1 MAPRAAELFDMM
13 GKAVDE
19 VGPSLVTKVKGVIK
33 FDITG
38 AGKWLVDLKNGKG
51 SVKVA
56 TDADKADLTITLTE
70 ENFLKM
76 MDNKLNPQQAFMKGL
91 VKIKGNMGLAMKLN
105 VVLAATRNY
114 MKKNGGAAKPAAV
127 PAAAPP
133 AAGGLK
139 SAEIFRLIGEAVAA
153 DDGTMAKK
161 VKGIIQ
167 FDITGAGKW
176 NLDLKS
182 ATPALTEG
190 VKKADVTITVADA
203 DFVSIAMGKLN
214 AQQVSI
220 GSWSAHGGEGDV
232 SSMVLIG
239 LLHFVQA
246 FMKGKLKLKGNMA
259 LAMKLP
265 VVFNALKPKS
275 KL

>member
-13 GKAVDE
+13 SGAVDE
-19 VGPSLVTKVKGVIK
+19 VGPSLVNKVKGVIK
-33 FDITG
+33 FDIAG
-38 AGKWLVDLKNGKG
+38 AGAWLVDLKNGKG
-51 SVKVA
+51 SVKA
-56 TDADKADLTITLTE
+56 SAASDKADLTISLSE

-114 MKKNGGAAKPAAV
+114 MKKKGTPPKPAAAA
-127 PAAAPP
+127 AAAPAP
-133 AAGGLK
+133 AATGGLNSK
-139 SAEIFRLIGEAVAA
+139 EIFRLLGEVVAK
-153 DDGTMAKK
+153 DGAAMAKK

-182 ATPALTEG
+182 AAPALTEG
-190 VKKADVTITVADA
+190 SKKADVTITVSDA
-203 DFVSIAMGKLN
+203 DFVAIAMGKLN
-214 AQQVSI
+214 AQ
-220 GSWSAHGGEGDV
+220 
-232 SSMVLIG
+232 
-239 LLHFVQA
+239 QA

-265 VVFNALKPKS
+265 VVFNALKPQS

>member
-13 GKAVDE
+13 SGAVDE

-33 FDITG
+33 FDISG
-38 AGKWLVDLKNGKG
+38 AGAWLVDLKNGKG
-51 SVKVA
+51 SVKSA
-56 TDADKADLTITLTE
+56 TASDKADLTISLSE

-114 MKKNGGAAKPAAV
+114 MKKKSAGAKPAAAA
-127 PAAAPP
+127 PAAAP
-133 AAGGLK
+133 AATGGLNSK
-139 SAEIFRLIGEAVAA
+139 EIFRLLGEVVAK
-153 DDGTMAKK
+153 DGASMSKK

-190 VKKADVTITVADA
+190 SKKADVTITINDA
-203 DFVSIAMGKLN
+203 DFVAIAMGKLN
-214 AQQVSI
+214 AQQ
-220 GSWSAHGGEGDV
+220 
-232 SSMVLIG
+232 
-239 LLHFVQA
+239 A
-246 FMKGKLKLKGNMA
+246 FMKGKLQLKGNMT

-265 VVFNALKPKS
+265 VVFNALKPQS

>member
-1 MAPRAAELFDMM
+1 MAPRTAELFEMM
-13 GKAVDE
+13 SGAVDE
-19 VGPSLVTKVKGVIK
+19 VGPSLVSKVKGVIK
-33 FDITG
+33 FDVSG
-38 AGKWLVDLKNGKG
+38 AGAWLVDLKNGKG
-51 SVKVA
+51 SVKSA
-56 TDADKADLTITLTE
+56 TASDKADLTISLSE

-114 MKKNGGAAKPAAV
+114 MKKKNTGAKPAGAA
-127 PAAAPP
+127 PAATVPETT
-133 AAGGLK
+133 GGLNAK
-139 SAEIFRLIGEAVAA
+139 EIFRLLGEVVAK
-153 DDGTMAKK
+153 DGAAMTKK

-190 VKKADVTITVADA
+190 SKKADVTFTINDA
-203 DFVSIAMGKLN
+203 DFVAIAMGKLN
-214 AQQVSI
+214 AQ
-220 GSWSAHGGEGDV
+220 
-232 SSMVLIG
+232 
-239 LLHFVQA
+239 QA
-246 FMKGKLKLKGNMA
+246 FMKGKLKLKGNMT

-265 VVFNALKPKS
+265 VVFNALKPQS

>member
-1 MAPRAAELFDMM
+1 MSPRAAELFDMM
-13 GKAVDE
+13 RGAVDE
-19 VGPSLVTKVKGVIK
+19 VGPSLVSKVKGVIK
-33 FDITG
+33 FDVSG
-38 AGKWLVDLKNGKG
+38 AGAWLVDLKNGKG
-51 SVKVA
+51 SVKPA
-56 TDADKADLTITLTE
+56 TASDKADLTISLSE

-114 MKKNGGAAKPAAV
+114 MKKKNTGAMPTATAAA
-127 PAAAPP
+127 AAAP
-133 AAGGLK
+133 ATGGLN
-139 SAEIFRLIGEAVAA
+139 SQEIFRLLGEVVAK
-153 DDGTMAKK
+153 DGAAMAKK

-190 VKKADVTITVADA
+190 VKKADVTITVKDA
-203 DFVSIAMGKLN
+203 DFVAIAMGKLN
-214 AQQVSI
+214 AQ
-220 GSWSAHGGEGDV
+220 
-232 SSMVLIG
+232 
-239 LLHFVQA
+239 QA
-246 FMKGKLKLKGNMA
+246 FMKGKLKLKGNMT

-265 VVFNALKPKS
+265 VVFNALKPQS

>member
-13 GKAVDE
+13 SGAVDE

-33 FDITG
+33 FDISG
-38 AGKWLVDLKNGKG
+38 AGAWLVDLKNGKG
-51 SVKVA
+51 SVKA
-56 TDADKADLTITLTE
+56 AAANDKADLTISLSE

-114 MKKNGGAAKPAAV
+114 MKKKGTGAKPVAAKPAAAA
-127 PAAAPP
+127 PAAT
-133 AAGGLK
+133 GGLNSK
-139 SAEIFRLIGEAVAA
+139 EIFRLLGEVVAK
-153 DDGTMAKK
+153 DGVAMAKK

-190 VKKADVTITVADA
+190 SKKADVIISVSDA
-203 DFVSIAMGKLN
+203 DFVAIAMGKLN
-214 AQQVSI
+214 AQ
-220 GSWSAHGGEGDV
+220 
-232 SSMVLIG
+232 
-239 LLHFVQA
+239 QA
-246 FMKGKLKLKGNMA
+246 FMKGKLKLKGNMT

-265 VVFNALKPKS
+265 VVFNALKPQS

>member
-1 MAPRAAELFDMM
+1 MSPRAAELFDMM
-13 GKAVDE
+13 SGAVDE
-19 VGPSLVTKVKGVIK
+19 VGPSLVSKVKGVIK
-33 FDITG
+33 FDVSG
-38 AGKWLVDLKNGKG
+38 AGAWLVDLKNGKG
-51 SVKVA
+51 SVKLA
-56 TDADKADLTITLTE
+56 TASDKADLTISLSE

-114 MKKNGGAAKPAAV
+114 MKKKNTGAKPTATAA
-127 PAAAPP
+127 AAAP
-133 AAGGLK
+133 ATGGLN
-139 SAEIFRLIGEAVAA
+139 SQEIFRLLGEVVAK
-153 DDGTMAKK
+153 DGAAMAKK

-190 VKKADVTITVADA
+190 VKKADVTITVIDA
-203 DFVSIAMGKLN
+203 DFVAIAMGKLN
-214 AQQVSI
+214 AQ
-220 GSWSAHGGEGDV
+220 
-232 SSMVLIG
+232 
-239 LLHFVQA
+239 QA
-246 FMKGKLKLKGNMA
+246 FMKGKLKLKGNMT

-265 VVFNALKPKS
+265 VVFNALKPQS

>member
-19 VGPSLVTKVKGVIK
+19 VGPSLVAKVKGIIK

-114 MKKNGGAAKPAAV
+114 MKKNGGAAKPAA
-127 PAAAPP
+127 PSAAAPP
-133 AAGGLK
+133 VAGGLK

-214 AQQVSI
+214 AQQ
-220 GSWSAHGGEGDV
+220 
-232 SSMVLIG
+232 
-239 LLHFVQA
+239 A

>member
-1 MAPRAAELFDMM
+1 MAPRASELFDMM
-13 GKAVDE
+13 SGAVDE
-19 VGPSLVTKVKGVIK
+19 VGPSLVTKVKGSIK
-33 FDITG
+33 FDVSG
-38 AGKWLVDLKNGKG
+38 AGAWLVDLKTGKG
-51 SVKVA
+51 SVKPA
-56 TDADKADLTITLTE
+56 TASDKADLVISLSE
-70 ENFLKM
+70 DNFLKM

-114 MKKNGGAAKPAAV
+114 MKKQGPSTKSAAAPA
-127 PAAAPP
+127 PAAA
-133 AAGGLK
+133 AAATGGLNSK
-139 SAEIFRLIGEAVAA
+139 EIFRLLGEVVAK
-153 DDGTMAKK
+153 DGAAMVKK

-190 VKKADVTITVADA
+190 TKKADVTITVADA
-203 DFVSIAMGKLN
+203 DFVAIAMGKLN
-214 AQQVSI
+214 AQ
-220 GSWSAHGGEGDV
+220 
-232 SSMVLIG
+232 
-239 LLHFVQA
+239 QA
-246 FMKGKLKLKGNMA
+246 FMKGKLKLKGNMT

-265 VVFNALKPKS
+265 VVFNALKPQS

>member
-1 MAPRAAELFDMM
+1 MSPRAAELFDMM
-13 GKAVDE
+13 SGAVDE
-19 VGPSLVTKVKGVIK
+19 VGPSLVSKVKGVIK
-33 FDITG
+33 FDVSG
-38 AGKWLVDLKNGKG
+38 AGAWLVDLKNGKG
-51 SVKVA
+51 SVKPA
-56 TDADKADLTITLTE
+56 TASDKADLTISLSE

-105 VVLAATRNY
+105 V
-114 MKKNGGAAKPAAV
+114 
-127 PAAAPP
+127 
-133 AAGGLK
+133 
-139 SAEIFRLIGEAVAA
+139 
-153 DDGTMAKK
+153 K

-190 VKKADVTITVADA
+190 VKKADVTITVKDA
-203 DFVSIAMGKLN
+203 DFVAIAMGKLN
-214 AQQVSI
+214 AQ
-220 GSWSAHGGEGDV
+220 
-232 SSMVLIG
+232 
-239 LLHFVQA
+239 QA
-246 FMKGKLKLKGNMA
+246 FMKGKLKLKGNMT

-265 VVFNALKPKS
+265 VVFNALKPQS

>member
-1 MAPRAAELFDMM
+1 MAPRAAELFDTMS
-13 GKAVDE
+13 KAVDE
-19 VGPSLVTKVKGVIK
+19 VGPSLVSKVKGVIK
-33 FDITG
+33 FDISG
-38 AGKWLVDLKNGKG
+38 AGAWLVDLKNGNG
-51 SVKVA
+51 GVRPA
-56 TDADKADLTITLTE
+56 TGDDKADLTITLSE

-76 MDNKLNPQQAFMKGL
+76 MENKLNPQQAFMKGL

-114 MKKNGGAAKPAAV
+114 MKKNGGAAKSAASK
-127 PAAAPP
+127 PAAAKAT
-133 AAGGLK
+133 AAATGGLK
-139 SAEIFRLIGEAVAA
+139 STEIFRLLKEAVAK
-153 DDGTMAKK
+153 DGAAMAKK

-190 VKKADVTITVADA
+190 AKKADVTIIVADE
-203 DFVSIAMGKLN
+203 DFVAIALGKLN
-214 AQQVSI
+214 AQ
-220 GSWSAHGGEGDV
+220 
-232 SSMVLIG
+232 
-239 LLHFVQA
+239 QA
-246 FMKGKLKLKGNMA
+246 FMKGKLKLKGNMT

-265 VVFNALKPKS
+265 VVFNALKPQS

>member
-1 MAPRAAELFDMM
+1 MAPRASELFDMM
-13 GKAVDE
+13 SGAVDE
-19 VGPSLVTKVKGVIK
+19 VGPSLVSKVKGSIK
-33 FDITG
+33 FDVSG
-38 AGKWLVDLKNGKG
+38 AGAWLVDLKTGKG
-51 SVKVA
+51 SVKPA
-56 TDADKADLTITLTE
+56 TASDKADLVISLSE
-70 ENFLKM
+70 DNFLKM

-114 MKKNGGAAKPAAV
+114 MKKQGPSAKSAAAPA
-127 PAAAPP
+127 PAAA
-133 AAGGLK
+133 AAATTGGLNSK
-139 SAEIFRLIGEAVAA
+139 EIFRLLGEVVAK
-153 DDGTMAKK
+153 DGAAMAKK

-190 VKKADVTITVADA
+190 TKKADVTITVADA
-203 DFVSIAMGKLN
+203 DFVAIAMGKLN
-214 AQQVSI
+214 AQ
-220 GSWSAHGGEGDV
+220 
-232 SSMVLIG
+232 
-239 LLHFVQA
+239 QA
-246 FMKGKLKLKGNMA
+246 FMKGKLKLKGNMT

-265 VVFNALKPKS
+265 VVFNALKPQS

>member
-1 MAPRAAELFDMM
+1 MAPRASELFDMM
-13 GKAVDE
+13 SGAVDE
-19 VGPSLVTKVKGVIK
+19 VGPSLVSKVKGSIK
-33 FDITG
+33 FDVSG
-38 AGKWLVDLKNGKG
+38 AGAWLVDLKTGKG
-51 SVKVA
+51 SVKPA
-56 TDADKADLTITLTE
+56 TASDKADLVISLSE
-70 ENFLKM
+70 DNFLKM

-114 MKKNGGAAKPAAV
+114 MKKQGPSAKSAAAPA
-127 PAAAPP
+127 PAAA
-133 AAGGLK
+133 AAATGGLNSK
-139 SAEIFRLIGEAVAA
+139 EIFRLLGEVVAK
-153 DDGTMAKK
+153 DGAAMAKK

-190 VKKADVTITVADA
+190 TKKADVTITVADA
-203 DFVSIAMGKLN
+203 DFVAIAMGKLN
-214 AQQVSI
+214 AQ
-220 GSWSAHGGEGDV
+220 
-232 SSMVLIG
+232 
-239 LLHFVQA
+239 QA
-246 FMKGKLKLKGNMA
+246 FMKGKLKLKGNMT

-265 VVFNALKPKS
+265 VVFNALKPQS

>member
-1 MAPRAAELFDMM
+1 MSPRAAELFDMM
-13 GKAVDE
+13 SGTVDE
-19 VGPSLVTKVKGVIK
+19 VGPSLVSKVKGVIK
-33 FDITG
+33 FDVSG
-38 AGKWLVDLKNGKG
+38 AGAWLVDLKNGKG
-51 SVKVA
+51 SVKPA
-56 TDADKADLTITLTE
+56 TASDKADLTISLSE

-76 MDNKLNPQQAFMKGL
+76 MDNKLNPQQAFMKGV

-114 MKKNGGAAKPAAV
+114 MKKKNTGAKSTATAAA
-127 PAAAPP
+127 AAAP
-133 AAGGLK
+133 ATGGLN
-139 SAEIFRLIGEAVAA
+139 SQEIFRLLGEVVAK
-153 DDGTMAKK
+153 DGAAMAKK

-190 VKKADVTITVADA
+190 VKKADVTITVKDA
-203 DFVSIAMGKLN
+203 DFVAIAMGKLN
-214 AQQVSI
+214 AQ
-220 GSWSAHGGEGDV
+220 
-232 SSMVLIG
+232 
-239 LLHFVQA
+239 QA
-246 FMKGKLKLKGNMA
+246 FMKGKLKLKGNMT

-265 VVFNALKPKS
+265 VVFNALKPQS

>member
-1 MAPRAAELFDMM
+1 MS
-13 GKAVDE
+13 KAVDE
-19 VGPSLVTKVKGVIK
+19 VGPSLVSKVKGVIK

-38 AGKWLVDLKNGKG
+38 AGAWLVDLKNGKG
-51 SVKVA
+51 SVRVA
-56 TDADKADLTITLTE
+56 TANDKADLSIILSE

-76 MDNKLNPQQAFMKGL
+76 MENKLNPQQAFMKGL

-114 MKKNGGAAKPAAV
+114 MKKHGGAAKSAASK
-127 PAAAPP
+127 PAAAKP
-133 AAGGLK
+133 AGGLK
-139 SAEIFRLIGEAVAA
+139 STEIFRLLGDVVAKDGAV
-153 DDGTMAKK
+153 MAKK

-190 VKKADVTITVADA
+190 TKKADVTITVADE
-203 DFVSIAMGKLN
+203 DFVAIAMGKLN
-214 AQQVSI
+214 AQ
-220 GSWSAHGGEGDV
+220 
-232 SSMVLIG
+232 
-239 LLHFVQA
+239 QA

-265 VVFNALKPKS
+265 VVFNALKPQS

>member
-1 MAPRAAELFDMM
+1 MAPRAAELFSMM
-13 GKAVDE
+13 SGAVDE
-19 VGPSLVTKVKGVIK
+19 VGPSLVSKVKGVIK
-33 FDITG
+33 FDISG
-38 AGKWLVDLKNGKG
+38 AGAWLVDLKNGKG
-51 SVKVA
+51 SVKAA
-56 TDADKADLTITLTE
+56 TAADKADLTITLSE

-114 MKKNGGAAKPAAV
+114 MKKQGAGAKPAAAAAKPAA
-127 PAAAPP
+127 AAPA
-133 AAGGLK
+133 AAGGLNSK
-139 SAEIFRLIGEAVAA
+139 EIFRLLGEVVAK
-153 DDGTMAKK
+153 DGASMAKK
-161 VKGIIQ
+161 VKGVIQ

-190 VKKADVTITVADA
+190 TKKADVTITVADA
-203 DFVSIAMGKLN
+203 DFVAIAMGKLN
-214 AQQVSI
+214 AQ
-220 GSWSAHGGEGDV
+220 
-232 SSMVLIG
+232 
-239 LLHFVQA
+239 QA
-246 FMKGKLKLKGNMA
+246 FMKGKLKLKGNMT

-265 VVFNALKPKS
+265 VVFNALKPQS

>member
-13 GKAVDE
+13 SGAVDE
-19 VGPSLVTKVKGVIK
+19 VGPSLVSKVKGVIK
-33 FDITG
+33 FDISG
-38 AGKWLVDLKNGKG
+38 AGAWLVDLKNGKG
-51 SVKVA
+51 SVKTA
-56 TDADKADLTITLTE
+56 SANDKADLTISLSE

-114 MKKNGGAAKPAAV
+114 MKKKGTGAKPVAAKPA
-127 PAAAPP
+127 PAAP
-133 AAGGLK
+133 ATGGLNSK
-139 SAEIFRLIGEAVAA
+139 EIFRLLGEVVAN
-153 DDGTMAKK
+153 DGVAMAKK

-190 VKKADVTITVADA
+190 SKKADVTITVSDT
-203 DFVSIAMGKLN
+203 DFVAIAMGKLN
-214 AQQVSI
+214 AQ
-220 GSWSAHGGEGDV
+220 
-232 SSMVLIG
+232 
-239 LLHFVQA
+239 QA
-246 FMKGKLKLKGNMA
+246 FMKGKLKLKGNMT

-265 VVFNALKPKS
+265 VVFNALKPQS

>member
-13 GKAVDE
+13 SGAVDE
-19 VGPSLVTKVKGVIK
+19 VGPSLVSKVKGVIK
-33 FDITG
+33 FDISG
-38 AGKWLVDLKNGKG
+38 AGAWVVDLKNGKG
-51 SVKVA
+51 SVKA
-56 TDADKADLTITLTE
+56 ASASDKADLTISLSE

-114 MKKNGGAAKPAAV
+114 MKKKDTGAKPAA
-127 PAAAPP
+127 AAAPAP
-133 AAGGLK
+133 AATGGLNSK
-139 SAEIFRLIGEAVAA
+139 EIFRLLEEAVAK
-153 DDGTMAKK
+153 DGAAMAKK

-190 VKKADVTITVADA
+190 SKKADVTITLSDA
-203 DFVSIAMGKLN
+203 DFVAIALGKLN
-214 AQQVSI
+214 AQ
-220 GSWSAHGGEGDV
+220 
-232 SSMVLIG
+232 
-239 LLHFVQA
+239 QA
-246 FMKGKLKLKGNMA
+246 FMKGKLKLKGNMT

-265 VVFNALKPKS
+265 VVFNALKPQS